1 MMIRMKD
8 IVRPL
13 APFKSMVKRGSQAIC
28 MEISYGPTFG
38 GGHGICV
45 ANNAAHIAHS
55 YTNFGH
61 SFLAPSEVKEKVT
74 VLAGTYHFTPN
85 EVEVFFISLRARITI
100 AGLFLFLS
108 QVFELTF
115 SLPTKEC

>member
-1 MMIRMKD
+1 MMICMKN

-28 MEISYGPTFG
+28 MGISYGPTFG

-85 EVEVFFISLRARITI
+85 EVEVF
-100 AGLFLFLS
+100 LS
-108 QVFELTF
+108 PLELELQLQVYFCF
-115 SLPTKEC
+115 

>member
-1 MMIRMKD
+1 MMIRIKD
-8 IVRPL
+8 TVRPL

-28 MEISYGPTFG
+28 MGISYGPTFG
-38 GGHGICV
+38 GGHDICV
-45 ANNAAHIAHS
+45 ANNAAHNAHS

-85 EVEVFFISLRARITI
+85 EVEVFY
-100 AGLFLFLS
+100 
-108 QVFELTF
+108 
-115 SLPTKEC
+115 LP